1 MIRRGIKNNATDESN
16 AEEYS
21 EERAERIAATN
32 DSRRGDKL
40 RQKELLGRFKKESD
54 NLERRLCYD
63 LKTLSEIERT
73 TETMRKY
80 VTNGAM
86 YEDIAVATTV
96 SVSECIKMKRT
107 SQEKNRSSS
116 FLASN
121 QENETDNDNYN
132 NHDNDHS
139 NHSNHSNQYSDNSRS
154 EDNCTPRFHSDFI
167 GENVFLTAEP
177 FEEMK
182 GQEQGQGQGQEEYS
196 DNNVDRTVE
205 TGIYVCA
212 CVYR

>member
-16 AEEYS
+16 AEDYS

-139 NHSNHSNQYSDNSRS
+139 NHSNQYSDNSRS
-154 EDNCTPRFHSDFI
+154 EDNSTPRFHSDFI

-182 GQEQGQGQGQEEYS
+182 GQGQGQGQEEYS

-205 TGIYVCA
+205 IGTCLCA
-212 CVYR
+212 CVSEVYAFF